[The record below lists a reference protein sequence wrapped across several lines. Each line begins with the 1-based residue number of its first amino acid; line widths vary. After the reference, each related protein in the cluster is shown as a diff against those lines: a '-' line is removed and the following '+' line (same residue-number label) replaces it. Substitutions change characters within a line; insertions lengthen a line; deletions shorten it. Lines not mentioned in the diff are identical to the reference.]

1 MSDIPDPEQK
11 IPLMFRAQI
20 KGRSQLHFIDQ
31 HRTRRGE
38 EQDSERW
45 VSEWIERVD
54 TKQPEF
60 GEDVKTHNYT
70 FPWRFVTNGG
80 QDEGIIR
87 PVMGAYGFPFYPG
100 SSMKGIFCQACTSEQ
115 RERYRLT
122 KNGDEP
128 SLLRF
133 HGGYPV
139 NDWTQNLLDI
149 VHPQQGWQVKTT
161 STRDKPRGES
171 AFALIS
177 LYQPT
182 FKFGISSLLPDTN
195 WDEVWQI
202 WEKALGFGLGCRV
215 SSGYGLAQ
223 ARLEGEEEKALPT
236 QGNLLYK
243 CHLTGQGQA
252 PKLLDSEDGEFRPNI
267 FRSAVRGHALRIF
280 GGLTGDQTAEDLV
293 DTLFGGVRGEGTQG
307 LLAIAFKSSRLE
319 IEPFRAGYDEPTYQV
334 TGELRW
340 LLTQSLAAAQQECLK
355 KLIRSLMRFTMLFGG
370 FGKSWRRAD
379 HREFYKN
386 YYQRQKKPL
395 IGCHWQWRGNSLSE
409 AIPVRSLNHVAPFIE
424 ALQQTAREWMSL
436 QGVTANPNHKATWR
450 EIWHPENVE
459 VWGRIAEDEDDSLAI
474 QWFHQPYQ
482 RHDRRVGQSELSIK
496 RSSMTG
502 SIGQVSRI
510 WHRMYPKVIPGTN
523 PEDPNGRKVPR
534 RTTEYLEL
542 LTIFPDDSDECQ
554 DFLGFLDQ
562 QAETASSENP
572 FQRLWGELV

>member
-1 MSDIPDPEQK
+1 MTNIPAPEKK

-20 KGRSQLHFIDQ
+20 SGRSQLHFIDQ
-31 HRTRRGE
+31 NKE

-45 VSEWIERVD
+45 VSEWIERVE
-54 TKQPEF
+54 TKPPKF
-60 GEDVKTHNYT
+60 GEEVQTHTYT
-70 FPWRFVTNGG
+70 FSWRFVTNGG

-100 SSMKGIFCQACTSEQ
+100 SAMKGIFCQACTPEQ

-161 STRDKPRGES
+161 NTRNKPRGES

-182 FKFGISSLLPDTN
+182 FEFGISSLLPDTN
-195 WDEVWQI
+195 WNEVWQI

-215 SSGYGLAQ
+215 SSGYGLPK
-223 ARLEGEEEKALPT
+223 ARLEGEEEQELPT
-236 QGNLLYK
+236 QGELLYK
-243 CHLTGQGQA
+243 CYLTGQGQA
-252 PKLLDSEDGEFRPNI
+252 PKLLDNEEGEFRPNI

-280 GGLTGDQTAEDLV
+280 GGLTDDNTAEDLV
-293 DTLFGGVRGEGTQG
+293 DTLFGGIRGEGKQG
-307 LLAIAFKSSRLE
+307 LLAIAFKPSRLVLGT
-319 IEPFRAGYDEPTYQV
+319 FTDGHDEPTYRV

-340 LLTQSLAAAQQECLK
+340 LLTQPLAEAQQQGLK
-355 KLIRSLMRFTMLFGG
+355 KLISRLMRFAMVFGG

-379 HREFYKN
+379 HREFYED
-386 YYQRQKKPL
+386 YYQQRQRKPL
-395 IGCHWQWRGNSLSE
+395 IGCHWQWHGKSLADASQ
-409 AIPVRSLNHVAPFIE
+409 VRSLNHVAPFIKDV
-424 ALQQTAREWMSL
+424 QQTAKEWMSL
-436 QGVTANPNHKATWR
+436 QGVTPNPKQKASWR
-450 EIWHPENVE
+450 EIWHPDHVE
-459 VWGRIAEDEDDSLAI
+459 VWGRIADDKEDSLAI

-482 RHDRRVGQSELSIK
+482 PQDRILRQPELSIK

-502 SIGQVSRI
+502 AIGQVSRI
-510 WHRMYPKVIPGTN
+510 WHRMYPKVDPDPN
-523 PEDPNGRKVPR
+523 RQDPNGRKVYR
-534 RTTEYLEL
+534 QTLKYLEL
-542 LTIFPDDSDECQ
+542 LTIFPDDSPECQ
-554 DFLGFLDQ
+554 DFLGFLDH
-562 QAETASSENP
+562 QAETASSEKP
-572 FQRLWGELV
+572 FQRLWLI

>member
-1 MSDIPDPEQK
+1 MSHIPDLEKK

-31 HRTRRGE
+31 NRTRRGE

-60 GEDVKTHNYT
+60 GEDVKTNTYT

-161 STRDKPRGES
+161 NTRDKPRGES

-182 FKFGISSLLPDTN
+182 FEFGISSLLPDTN

-243 CHLTGQGQA
+243 CHLRGQGQA

-280 GGLTGDQTAEDLV
+280 GGLTGDKTAEDLV

-355 KLIRSLMRFTMLFGG
+355 KLIRGLMRFTMLFGG

-395 IGCHWQWRGNSLSE
+395 IGCHWQWHGSSLAE

-482 RHDRRVGQSELSIK
+482 RNDRKTGQSELSIK

-510 WHRMYPKVIPGTN
+510 WHRMCPKVIPGTN
-523 PEDPNGRKVPR
+523 PQDPNGRKVPR

-542 LTIFPDDSDECQ
+542 LTIFPDGSDECQ
-554 DFLGFLDQ
+554 DFLGFLDH
-562 QAETASSENP
+562 QAEIASSEKP